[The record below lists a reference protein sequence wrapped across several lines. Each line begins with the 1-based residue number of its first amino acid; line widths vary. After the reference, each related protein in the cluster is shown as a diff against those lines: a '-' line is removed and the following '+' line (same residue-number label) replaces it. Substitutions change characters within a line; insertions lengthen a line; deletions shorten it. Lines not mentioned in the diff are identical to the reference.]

1 MRCMIPIKISFLYCT
16 SVSLRIINMYRHA
29 SGWPNSTT
37 VSMRKLIIYIIF
49 LSRGFAS
56 AQCPAITL
64 LQMFHPQLLLDFKLV
79 PTTTPPNWHV
89 LLGEMQTF
97 QIGQHILDLP
107 RIIVQN
113 ESSLW
118 LPFSMSQGGTLSVA
132 LLLNGFQLTIPFV
145 IDLNTAQLMDPFTI
159 TVGYCTLCM
168 IFDVLLLLKWPNC
181 RLLFSI

>member
-1 MRCMIPIKISFLYCT
+1 MIPIKISFLYCT

-79 PTTTPPNWHV
+79 PTTTPPKLACALRGNANVSNWAAYIGPPENHCPKRKQLVTAV
-89 LLGEMQTF
+89 LYVPGR
-97 QIGQHILDLP
+97 H
-107 RIIVQN
+107 
-113 ESSLW
+113 
-118 LPFSMSQGGTLSVA
+118 TLHCTAIKRLS
-132 LLLNGFQLTIPFV
+132 
-145 IDLNTAQLMDPFTI
+145 IDYSF
-159 TVGYCTLCM
+159 CH
-168 IFDVLLLLKWPNC
+168 
-181 RLLFSI
+181 